1 MINVD
6 HINIFLILVHVR
18 LWFAV
23 FTIREMIWRV
33 FYLRPNYRHN
43 SNMVNVDCILIS
55 KILVC
60 VRLKFAVLT
69 VLELI
74 WRHFCLQPNYQHDS
88 GMVNVVLF
96 LIFKILVHVRFVLL
110 NLSFHYSWINLARFL
125 PSTELSKQF

>member
-1 MINVD
+1 
-6 HINIFLILVHVR
+6 
-18 LWFAV
+18 
-23 FTIREMIWRV
+23 MIWRV

-96 LIFKILVHVRFVLL
+96 LIFKILVHVSA
-110 NLSFHYSWINLARFL
+110 LSSSDQIIDLIL
-125 PSTELSKQF
+125 I